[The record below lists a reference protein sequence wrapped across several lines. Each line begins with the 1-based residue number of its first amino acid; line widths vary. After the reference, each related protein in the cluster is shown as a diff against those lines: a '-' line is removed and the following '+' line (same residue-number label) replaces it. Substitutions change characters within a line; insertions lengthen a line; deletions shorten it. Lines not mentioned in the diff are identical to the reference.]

1 MNIFPIRQEVFS
13 MTSNSGGKTKK
24 AVFFGDLLMRLE
36 PPGFERF
43 SQTREFRAA
52 YTGAEA
58 NTAVS
63 LQTWGIQTALVSAV
77 PDNALGQACVNTFRS
92 FGIHTD
98 AILRRGRRLGIM
110 FLENGAAQ
118 RPSSVIYDR
127 ENTAFTELQPG
138 DIDWDQV
145 FTDADW
151 FHLTGTATALT
162 ENTAAVAVDA
172 CKRARAAD
180 VPVSLDLNFRSNL
193 WQWEPGTPARE
204 LAGRLMKDL
213 LPNVTVLI
221 ANWGQA
227 ADIFGIRLH
236 DEGCEPGPDVHPEIA
251 RKMAA
256 ECPNVQT
263 IALTLRESLSAS
275 RNRWGAMLYDCSSSE
290 VIFAPLEDGA
300 YAPYDITPIVDRV
313 GGGDSFSAG
322 LIHGLILGR
331 LPEEILNFAVAAS
344 CLKHS
349 IPGDFNRVS
358 ASEVEALM
366 RGDGSGRIKR

>member
-1 MNIFPIRQEVFS
+1 
-13 MTSNSGGKTKK
+13 MTSKQKNESSR

-36 PPGFERF
+36 PPGFSRF
-43 SQTREFRAA
+43 GQAREFRAA

-63 LQTWGIQTALVSAV
+63 LQTWGIQTALVSVV

-127 ENTAFTELQPG
+127 DNTAFSELQPG
-138 DIDWDQV
+138 DIDWDTI
-145 FTDADW
+145 FTDANW

-162 ENTAAVAVDA
+162 KNAAAAAVEA
-172 CKRARAAD
+172 CEKARAAG
-180 VPVSLDLNFRSNL
+180 VPVSMDLNFRSNL

-204 LAGRLMKDL
+204 LAGRIMRDV

-236 DEGCEPGPDVHPEIA
+236 KEGSEPGPDTHPEIA
-251 RKMAA
+251 RRMAA
-256 ECPNVQT
+256 ECPNVTT
-263 IALTLRESLSAS
+263 IGLTLRKSLSAS
-275 RNRWGAMLYDCSSSE
+275 HNRWGAMLYD
-290 VIFAPLEDGA
+290 VKNDRAIFAPLEDGA

-322 LIHGLILGR
+322 LIHGLILER
-331 LPEEILNFAVAAS
+331 SAEQTLNFAVAAS

-349 IPGDFNRVS
+349 IPGDVNRVS
-358 ASEVEALM
+358 AAEVEALM
-366 RGDGSGRIKR
+366 HGDGSGRIKR